1 VRTCNDVV
9 HPHGALTRPGRRAV
23 RRRVCTSVESVGDA
37 YPRRGGGS
45 GCNLRQGATPGGRRL
60 APEHG
65 DGAGR
70 GVARGAACD
79 DGAEAGAHGAH
90 AMERLRLAEP
100 GAPHEHRRRYHVYV
114 RTWRCWRCSCEAGG
128 RGGGSRGSGGGL
140 AATQAAG
147 GASRALRR
155 GARRH
160 ELLEHVHPRYES
172 WIGDRGPDRRRALER
187 RLRRGCIQRH
197 KEQKQ
202 QGLLHAANR
211 ESAQCHLRTYVGAIS
226 ELRQQWWR

>member
-1 VRTCNDVV
+1 MHT
-9 HPHGALTRPGRRAV
+9 
-23 RRRVCTSVESVGDA
+23 
-37 YPRRGGGS
+37 
-45 GCNLRQGATPGGRRL
+45 
-60 APEHG
+60 
-65 DGAGR
+65 
-70 GVARGAACD
+70 RGAA
-79 DGAEAGAHGAH
+79 AGRDETCAR
-90 AMERLRLAEP
+90 EQLRVGVGCPQSTVMAQGVALHEEQLVMMAQRP
-100 GAPHEHRRRYHVYV
+100 APTGLTRWRGCFLPSPARHMNRRRYHVYV

-226 ELRQQWWR
+226 ELRQQRWR